1 MATIAK
7 NTELRTAPITAHE
20 PELSVAVL
28 TGCKDRPYAFGL
40 VMALISNGIH
50 VDMIGSDEEDSP
62 ALHVTPNLRFL
73 NFRGSQDERQKFAR
87 KLCKLMLYYARL
99 ARYVARSKPAILH
112 ILWNNKIEYF
122 DRTLL
127 MLYYKLLG
135 KKVALTAHNVNQ
147 AKRDRQDSQLNRLT
161 LQIQYRLSDHLFV
174 HTQKMKDELVQDF
187 GVAERAVTVIRHP
200 INSAFPDTDLTPSG
214 AKRQL
219 GIRDN
224 EKTILFLGR
233 IKPYKGIEDL
243 LAAFQQLLQ
252 RDPSYRLIIA
262 GEPHKG
268 SEDYLDG
275 IRKIVARDF
284 GQGDVIL
291 KFQFIP
297 DDEMELYL
305 KAADVLVL
313 PYKDIFQSGIL
324 FLSYSFGLPVV
335 ATDVGSFR
343 EDIIEGETGLIC
355 KPGDTADLTQTL
367 ETYFLSG
374 IYRDLDNRRQDIKDY
389 ADKVHS
395 WNAAGELTKAAYLEM
410 SGRHSL

>member
-1 MATIAK
+1 
-7 NTELRTAPITAHE
+7 
-20 PELSVAVL
+20 
-28 TGCKDRPYAFGL
+28 
-40 VMALISNGIH
+40 
-50 VDMIGSDEEDSP
+50 
-62 ALHVTPNLRFL
+62 
-73 NFRGSQDERQKFAR
+73 
-87 KLCKLMLYYARL
+87 
-99 ARYVARSKPAILH
+99 
-112 ILWNNKIEYF
+112 
-122 DRTLL
+122 
-127 MLYYKLLG
+127 
-135 KKVALTAHNVNQ
+135 VNQ